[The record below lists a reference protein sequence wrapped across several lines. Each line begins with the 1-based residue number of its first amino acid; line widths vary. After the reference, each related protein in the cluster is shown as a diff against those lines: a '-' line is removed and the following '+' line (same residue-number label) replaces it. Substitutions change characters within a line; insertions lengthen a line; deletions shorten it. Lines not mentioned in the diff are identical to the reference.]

1 MWTAPISLTSTVTN
15 IGLLNFAMTKSKTI
29 CVYCASSSRVAS
41 LYTEAATRLGSL
53 IARAGMTLVTG
64 AGCQGLMRAVEDG
77 ALDEGGKA
85 IGVIPRFMIDAGW
98 QHPALTELRVTE
110 NMHERK
116 QLMADL
122 SDAVVALPGGCG
134 TMEELLEIITWKQLG
149 LYLNPIVI
157 LNVGGY
163 YDHLIKQLE
172 HAVDEHFM
180 GEIHSKIWS
189 VASTPEEVLDII
201 EATPAWDASIRKY
214 AAL

>member
-1 MWTAPISLTSTVTN
+1 
-15 IGLLNFAMTKSKTI
+15 
-29 CVYCASSSRVAS
+29 
-41 LYTEAATRLGSL
+41 
-53 IARAGMTLVTG
+53 
-64 AGCQGLMRAVEDG
+64 
-77 ALDEGGKA
+77 
-85 IGVIPRFMIDAGW
+85 
-98 QHPALTELRVTE
+98 
-110 NMHERK
+110 
-116 QLMADL
+116 
-122 SDAVVALPGGCG
+122 
-134 TMEELLEIITWKQLG
+134 MEELLEIITWKQLG